1 MKKFTALVVVAVSF
15 LSPLDSSEAQVLR
28 RFRNNIRE
36 AIIPQALPQQQIQA
50 LDSLQPQARILPQLR
65 AQPQSRILPQLRVQ
79 PQPQV
84 RIQPQVR
91 VQAQP
96 QVRVQAQP
104 QVRVQAQPQVR
115 IQRPAS
121 PRVISGPQQL
131 TPYSRL
137 TPQQRVSVPQPQ
149 LDRGPRLVAPAPVG
163 SPSVQS
169 TGGTKIRVVT
179 YLDPRSGQTF
189 QRRFL
194 LPGNS
199 PAGVTRAP
207 QGQIVAGRR
216 SIFTQPTIVN
226 TPVTGL
232 AVNPTAGS
240 IPVSNPSIEQSL
252 VPPIQFAPQIT
263 QQPVSVA
270 PELQPA
276 LVGPALAAPAAQ
288 PIAASVDNF
297 GNSVQTESASGVVQ
311 TASAEIETTPTGI
324 PDLSGLTVDPAP
336 ADTTFVDPAPA
347 DTTFVDLDLA
357 DTASVDLAPVTVD
370 DMAPGEDVI
379 EDAPAE
385 EDQDLFFDDDSADET
400 VEVSVDET
408 TDAGDSNYSVFEEV
422 EEE

>member
-65 AQPQSRILPQLRVQ
+65 AQPQVRVQ
-79 PQPQV
+79 P
-84 RIQPQVR
+84 
-91 VQAQP
+91 QP

-194 LPGNS
+194 LPENS

-207 QGQIVAGRR
+207 QGQIVTGRR

-263 QQPVSVA
+263 QQSVSVA

-336 ADTTFVDPAPA
+336 ADTTFVD
-347 DTTFVDLDLA
+347 LDPA

-385 EDQDLFFDDDSADET
+385 EDQDLFFDDDFADET

>member
-65 AQPQSRILPQLRVQ
+65 AQPQPQPQLR
-79 PQPQV
+79 
-84 RIQPQVR
+84 
-91 VQAQP
+91 AQP
-96 QVRVQAQP
+96 QVRVQPQP

-194 LPGNS
+194 LPENS
-199 PAGVTRAP
+199 PAGVTRVP
-207 QGQIVAGRR
+207 QGQIVTGRR

-240 IPVSNPSIEQSL
+240 IPVSTPSIEQSL

-263 QQPVSVA
+263 QQSVSVA

-336 ADTTFVDPAPA
+336 ADTTFVD
-347 DTTFVDLDLA
+347 LDPA

-385 EDQDLFFDDDSADET
+385 EDQDLFFDDDFADET

>member
-1 MKKFTALVVVAVSF
+1 M
-15 LSPLDSSEAQVLR
+15 
-28 RFRNNIRE
+28 
-36 AIIPQALPQQQIQA
+36 
-50 LDSLQPQARILPQLR
+50 
-65 AQPQSRILPQLRVQ
+65 
-79 PQPQV
+79 
-84 RIQPQVR
+84 
-91 VQAQP
+91 
-96 QVRVQAQP
+96 
-104 QVRVQAQPQVR
+104 
-115 IQRPAS
+115 
-121 PRVISGPQQL
+121 
-131 TPYSRL
+131 
-137 TPQQRVSVPQPQ
+137 
-149 LDRGPRLVAPAPVG
+149 
-163 SPSVQS
+163 
-169 TGGTKIRVVT
+169 
-179 YLDPRSGQTF
+179 
-189 QRRFL
+189 
-194 LPGNS
+194 
-199 PAGVTRAP
+199 
-207 QGQIVAGRR
+207 
-216 SIFTQPTIVN
+216 
-226 TPVTGL
+226 TGL

-263 QQPVSVA
+263 QQSVSVA

-336 ADTTFVDPAPA
+336 ADTTFVD
-347 DTTFVDLDLA
+347 LDPA

-385 EDQDLFFDDDSADET
+385 EDQDLFFDDDFADET